1 MGMAGEGRET
11 SLFTMGCCAH
21 SALGLSDFPALG
33 LGNVKKKKKSHFFN
47 IFFSLLLV
55 VQRHFPLPASMS
67 AAACSCVTRGDPVG
81 QAQRAETA
89 RIKMCVLC
97 KHVGPSSEMGAWVT
111 RLQQK
116 ASKHHPARGTEQGV
130 VTWVISAAGGN
141 QHHSVDIGGAAWSCS
156 CKEYGPFLFIFVFFP
171 ALKHCLAPTCTLKV
185 TKGSHNELLRLT
197 QGSNDR
203 EHVQPLR
210 VSSL

>member
-33 LGNVKKKKKSHFFN
+33 LGNVKKKKSHFFN

-89 RIKMCVLC
+89 RIKMCGLC
-97 KHVGPSSEMGAWVT
+97 KHVGPSSETGSWVT

-116 ASKHHPARGTEQGV
+116 ASKRHPAWGTEQGV

-141 QHHSVDIGGAAWSCS
+141 QHRSVDIGGAAWICS
-156 CKEYGPFLFIFVFFP
+156 CKECIPFLFIFVFFP
-171 ALKHCLAPTCTLKV
+171 ALKHCLAPAKAVIIICYMHFS
-185 TKGSHNELLRLT
+185 G
-197 QGSNDR
+197 
-203 EHVQPLR
+203 
-210 VSSL
+210 